1 MAGTITGNSDKVTMA
16 ELVPEVWPIVREVR
30 DRQRAD
36 ALAAMD
42 AAMGEGK
49 VVSTLEE
56 VWRLAQ
62 DGRGKL
68 LLVEKGYHV
77 SAVVDE
83 KGGLQVVAKPG
94 GTEVMDDAVDEIIE
108 AVLAKGGEVMIVD
121 DNALADHNHIALTL
135 RY

>member
-1 MAGTITGNSDKVTMA
+1 MA

-36 ALAAMD
+36 ALAAID
-42 AAMGEGK
+42 AAMGESK

-121 DNALADHNHIALTL
+121 DNALADHNHIVLTL